1 MGKKLDNP
9 ELVNE
14 LIDNL
19 WNQRYSQSEFERKYN
34 SLSDRDMTEVSRAIG
49 RMEKEM
55 ERRDMIDSLW

>member
-19 WNQRYSQSEFERKYN
+19 WNQRYSQTEFERKYN
-34 SLSDRDMTEVSRAIG
+34 SLSDRDMAEVSRAIG

-55 ERRDMIDSLW
+55 DRRDMIDSLW

>member
-19 WNQRYSQSEFERKYN
+19 WNQRYSQTEFERKYN
-34 SLSDRDMTEVSRAIG
+34 SLSDQDMAEVSRAIG

>member
-19 WNQRYSQSEFERKYN
+19 WNRRYCQSEFERKYN
-34 SLSDRDMTEVSRAIG
+34 SLSDRDMAEVSRAIG

-55 ERRDMIDSLW
+55 ERRDMLDSLW

>member
-1 MGKKLDNP
+1 MGKKIDNP

-14 LIDNL
+14 LINNL

-34 SLSDRDMTEVSRAIG
+34 SLSDRDMAEVSRAIG

>member
-9 ELVNE
+9 QLVNE
-14 LIDNL
+14 LINNL

-34 SLSDRDMTEVSRAIG
+34 SLSDRDMAEVSKAIG

-55 ERRDMIDSLW
+55 DKRDIVDSLW

>member
-19 WNQRYSQSEFERKYN
+19 WNRRYSQSEFERKYN
-34 SLSDRDMTEVSRAIG
+34 SLSDRDMAEVSRAIG